1 MQLRS
6 RISGEMAVGRLIEG
20 VVAADATRR
29 GDGDP
34 DRFSGSGGVSA
45 VRSATPTH
53 LFVPL
58 SGLEFREVQAI
69 PHLF

>member
-34 DRFSGSGGVSA
+34 DRFSGSG
-45 VRSATPTH
+45 H
-53 LFVPL
+53 LF
-58 SGLEFREVQAI
+58 
-69 PHLF
+69 